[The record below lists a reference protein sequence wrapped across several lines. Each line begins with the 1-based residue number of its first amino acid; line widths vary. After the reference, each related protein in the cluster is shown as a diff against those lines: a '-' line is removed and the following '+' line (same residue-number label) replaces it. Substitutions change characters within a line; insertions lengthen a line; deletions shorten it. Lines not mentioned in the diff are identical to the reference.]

1 MRKALTLA
9 VLSSSILMGCAGT
22 THRREDINDP
32 GLVETDHV
40 GMFEIREAVQEMCKK
55 ISKQNAEGWPSYV
68 KMTPEPPHKPQVRIT
83 TIHNRTRER
92 FDIQTLKNELEN
104 DMNEQGAVWLV
115 ASEGALEEVHTERDY
130 TQSGMTNEEI
140 EHGQEDAT
148 GLILYGEITD
158 DVIEQ
163 GGTRQHDYVFYL
175 KLYDTRKSRVVITTK
190 RGFRKVKERNVF
202 GG

>member
-1 MRKALTLA
+1 MRQAMLFASL
-9 VLSSSILMGCAGT
+9 LLLGCGT
-22 THRREDINDP
+22 THTRKDINDP

-40 GMFEIREAVQEMCKK
+40 GIYEIRGAVDEMCQK
-55 ISKQNAEGWPSYV
+55 IAKITAEGWPSYV
-68 KMTPEPPHKPQVRIT
+68 VTTPDPPHKPQVRIT
-83 TIHNRTRER
+83 TIHNRTREK

-104 DMNEQGAVWLV
+104 AMNEQGAVWLV

-130 TQSGMTNEEI
+130 TQSGMTNESI

-158 DVIEQ
+158 DVIDQ
-163 GGTRQHDYVFYL
+163 GDVRQHDFMFYL
-175 KLYDTRKSRVVITTK
+175 KLYDTKKSRAVVTTK
-190 RGFRKVKERNVF
+190 RGFRKEKERGVF

>member
-1 MRKALTLA
+1 MNKGLTL
-9 VLSSSILMGCAGT
+9 VLLSSLLLGCSGT

-32 GLVETDHV
+32 GLVEADHV
-40 GMFEIREAVQEMCKK
+40 GLFEIREAVQEMCKK

-68 KMTPEPPHKPQVRIT
+68 ETTPEPPRKPQVRIT

-104 DMNEQGAVWLV
+104 DMNEQGVVWLV
-115 ASEGALEEVHTERDY
+115 ANEGALDEVHTEREY
-130 TQSGMTNEEI
+130 TDSGMTNETI

-163 GGTRQHDYVFYL
+163 GDTRQHDFMFYL
-175 KLYDTRKSRVVITTK
+175 KLYDTKKSRAVITTK